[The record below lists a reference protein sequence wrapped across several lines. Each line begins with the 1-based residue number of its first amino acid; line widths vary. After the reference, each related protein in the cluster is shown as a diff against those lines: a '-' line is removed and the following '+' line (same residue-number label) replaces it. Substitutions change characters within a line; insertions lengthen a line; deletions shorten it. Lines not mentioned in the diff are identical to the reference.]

1 MKSRFTHPLL
11 LAVAVGTGLFCTK
24 ATAQTVTP
32 SQPARQRTPITKM
45 MVVQW
50 ERESYLVT
58 ENGGASWQLVS
69 TKDLDNV
76 PPYIAKLV
84 RSAMPG
90 AREAARATVSPNP
103 ATTGMNFRFNVDE
116 PGRVNLS
123 LYDVRGE
130 RVLDWSQDMRQTGEH
145 AQTIEVSSLPSG
157 IYLYQITNNGGTI
170 GNGTVTIAR

>member
-1 MKSRFTHPLL
+1 MKLRAMHPFL
-11 LAVAVGTGLFCTK
+11 LALALGTGVVCTRSS
-24 ATAQTVTP
+24 AQTTIP
-32 SQPARQRTPITKM
+32 SESMRQRTPITRM

-50 ERESYLVT
+50 ERDSYLVT
-58 ENGGASWQLVS
+58 DNGGASWQLVS
-69 TKDLDNV
+69 AKDLDNM
-76 PPYIAKLV
+76 PPHIAKLV

-90 AREAARATVSPNP
+90 AREAVRTTVSPNP
-103 ATTGMNFRFNVDE
+103 ATTGMNFRFEVDE
-116 PGRVNLS
+116 PGRVNLA

-130 RVLDWSQDMRQTGEH
+130 RVLDWSQEMRETGEH

>member
-1 MKSRFTHPLL
+1 MNFRAMHPFLL
-11 LAVAVGTGLFCTK
+11 TVALGTGMFCAK
-24 ATAQTVTP
+24 ASAQTSTP
-32 SQPARQRTPITKM
+32 SEPVRQRTPITRM
-45 MVVQW
+45 MAVQW

-58 ENGGASWQLVS
+58 DNGGASWQLVS

-90 AREAARATVSPNP
+90 AHEAARTTVSPNP
-103 ATTGMNFRFNVDE
+103 ATTGMNFRFSVDE
-116 PGRVNLS
+116 PGRVNLA

-130 RVLDWSQDMRQTGEH
+130 RVLDWSQEMRQTGEH